1 VEPKPLDWVTE
12 IGLDDEVEAILTDH
26 LELQKQS
33 MIAENLLQF
42 LCAQTITDELS
53 LFRKQFHPRPDY
65 TFKWLRNKASD
76 SVIQIIERV
85 NLPQFERFISRG
97 HALNERLAAIRPA
110 NPIQQQ
116 LLREYLLG
124 LQVTTERARH
134 RLLTV
139 RAMVAHAKG
148 EERIMESLLDEAA
161 TIRLATIPLVREQE
175 SLYRYDMQHLFQ
187 RRHSFTSYQYGY
199 LMPVHDLHF
208 WNREEQQVRRNR
220 FSPFFMSIWDI
231 GKIIGL

>member
-1 VEPKPLDWVTE
+1 
-12 IGLDDEVEAILTDH
+12 
-26 LELQKQS
+26 
-33 MIAENLLQF
+33 LQF

-65 TFKWLRNKASD
+65 TFKWLRNKATD
-76 SVIQIIERV
+76 SVINIIESV
-85 NLPQFERFISRG
+85 NVPQFERFISES
-97 HALNERLAAIRPA
+97 HALNERLAAIQPRDET
-110 NPIQQQ
+110 QKQ

-148 EERIMESLLDEAA
+148 EKRLMESLLDEAA
-161 TIRLATIPLVREQE
+161 AIRLATVPLVREQE
-175 SLYRYDMQHLFQ
+175 LLYRYDIQHLSQ

-199 LMPVHDLHF
+199 LMPVHELHF